1 MDLEFKKKQS
11 VLTKYHIDPDTKKPI
26 TVPVVEKQQVHPLK
40 NLIQMVGE
48 VKKNKKIQIIDRD
61 MIPVNKPE
69 KITQPYHYYVDYEQ
83 NLIHFHPDIAG
94 QTVEY
99 KYEDMGVTVI
109 SANKIFTK
117 QDEKG
122 NVIELLEDI
131 IRLGREAIDVMETI
145 GGVAIVMKRLEDD
158 IKEGYEVS
166 DKIQADIQQAKD
178 EILSVRGNKE
188 VIIKS
193 SDWTLNVDVYEK
205 EITHDLNSENLHVTA
220 RNSDTKEAVTIGYKI
235 VDKTRILLKSDETIN
250 MSVILSASYYHATQ
264 TISDDIA
271 EEVVKARKGEA
282 SLDVKITKIDE
293 QLDKIKN
300 GMYISDGTVGNDIEP
315 LKIFSLEYLQQQQIK
330 LLADFF
336 KNIKKGITQTI
347 CCQGDSLTYGL
358 DQVSADKRVAD
369 TTVLPNGSSNGSDK
383 TRAGVT
389 YPEALQKYLNTAL
402 GNGKVNVITRGY
414 CGDFV
419 EGAYNRWTIPSGA
432 NLSFFQYG
440 TNDSR
445 ASWVSYKGDVKQFI
459 VHYEKLIARE
469 ILRGSAVVIIS
480 PPRNQTNDIDIFTF
494 ANALERLAKKYNCPF
509 IRGDETMLN
518 YSGDIFSDEVH
529 YNTKGYSVHASR
541 ICGSLLSRFEKN
553 IVTSGS
559 KIGTYPN
566 QDNIYL
572 TGNARYFENDQY
584 PTPSQIDITKGSC
597 MFFENSSITIPFYT
611 LEDDLVLYPSIFI
624 NENCS
629 VDVVLDYG
637 VEQSLYSNSDLVG
650 KDKRA
655 VPNNTITIT
664 TTSSMFSNRLT
675 NEDKFIH
682 IPKKGWH
689 SVTFKTSATTLNA
702 YYGLEFIDF
711 NTLTLLN
718 KFTSVKKTPT
728 YITDFR
734 NSWKNFSDLSTS
746 VYSQLNCYKNL
757 NDEVVL
763 RGYIN
768 GGTASQITILPEILR
783 PSKSTVTPCYVQYQ
797 DDTTKVG
804 FIEITPNGGVY
815 FIGDTNNL
823 NRIAINVT
831 VK

>member
-1 MDLEFKKKQS
+1 MITLRLDKNGGINKGDIKAFEHDNLSEVYVIQLYKNGAIYDLTNKTVE
-11 VLTKYHIDPDTKKPI
+11 LTI
-26 TVPVVEKQQVHPLK
+26 VEKKRKL
-40 NLIQMVGE
+40 G
-48 VKKNKKIQIIDRD
+48 D
-61 MIPVNKPE
+61 MISLP
-69 KITQPYHYYVDYEQ
+69 IYEATEGKVK
-83 NLIHFHPDIAG
+83 LEVVSTI
-94 QTVEY
+94 
-99 KYEDMGVTVI
+99 
-109 SANKIFTK
+109 TK
-117 QDEKG
+117 QDGIFDFKLTVKDTTG
-122 NVIELLEDI
+122 LIE
-131 IRLGREAIDVMETI
+131 TFPNF
-145 GGVAIVMKRLEDD
+145 
-158 IKEGYEVS
+158 
-166 DKIQADIQQAKD
+166 Q
-178 EILSVRGNKE
+178 
-188 VIIKS
+188 
-193 SDWTLNVDVYEK
+193 
-205 EITHDLNSENLHVTA
+205 
-220 RNSDTKEAVTIGYKI
+220 
-235 VDKTRILLKSDETIN
+235 
-250 MSVILSASYYHATQ
+250 
-264 TISDDIA
+264 
-271 EEVVKARKGEA
+271 
-282 SLDVKITKIDE
+282 VKIENDITDHITGEIVQDKNFTILTEGLKALADYNIYKTNALKVPEIEQDIVEINE